1 MVLLLYL
8 HVFLLKAPHQL
19 GASLLVLTQV
29 DKFVLDVSEGIEPP
43 LYVLLRILKYLF
55 KVACPFGQN
64 SQN

>member
-1 MVLLLYL
+1 MVLLLYFN
-8 HVFLLKAPHQL
+8 VFLLKAPHQL
-19 GASLLVLTQV
+19 GASLLVLAQI